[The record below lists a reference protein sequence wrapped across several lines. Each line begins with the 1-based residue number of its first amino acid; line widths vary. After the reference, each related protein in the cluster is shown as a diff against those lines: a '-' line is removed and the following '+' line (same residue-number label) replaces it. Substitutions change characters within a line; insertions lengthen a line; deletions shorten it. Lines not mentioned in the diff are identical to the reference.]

1 MSAAMHTCDLDWGRT
16 VVLMLWLLLMLR
28 LRLWEDVSDWVGPI
42 RSNRSVEAGAA
53 GGAAAGAKEG
63 AATAGGAAIITL
75 ANRSAPPLSA
85 AWADA
90 GIWPPGKAFH
100 SPKSPL
106 LLEACAAATGHRENP
121 RCVE

>member
-53 GGAAAGAKEG
+53 SGAAAGAKEG
-63 AATAGGAAIITL
+63 AATAGGAAVITL

-85 AWADA
+85 A
-90 GIWPPGKAFH
+90 
-100 SPKSPL
+100 
-106 LLEACAAATGHRENP
+106 
-121 RCVE
+121 